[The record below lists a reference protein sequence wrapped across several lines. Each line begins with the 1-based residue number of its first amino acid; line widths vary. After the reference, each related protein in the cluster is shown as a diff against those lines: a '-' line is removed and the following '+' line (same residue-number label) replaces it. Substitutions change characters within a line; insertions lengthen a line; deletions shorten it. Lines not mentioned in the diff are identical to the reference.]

1 MALTIENAVGF
12 NTAPQNPIDSNQRAR
27 MRKRALDMLWDEFRI
42 DVGEDGRIPKGEG
55 GTPRVLIFGRNSEGV
70 EGLYDPNE
78 LGIRANSD
86 AFVQECEKGNVLVYP
101 TGKEKPVQ
109 LGVRDLATEK
119 NATNVSFTV
128 SEELEP
134 EALPRPPVKK
144 MGFWRGLA
152 RVVTLG
158 IAYRGRA
165 REIAQAKR
173 AHAARQGKL
182 REYNDRRAAVAQRE
196 LDDLKTVEA
205 NRARRFE
212 KAAQVVAAE
221 NAEKEVNEKTVGMR
235 NFVSIFRPDP
245 EFIPELEKIT
255 GEDGRAKREGIYT
268 RDHFKDLTVYT
279 KDAEKRKA
287 EQEKRMADM
296 DPEERK
302 NFKPVK
308 YESFDP
314 GKIELGPNGKALTNE
329 EFASVAMFTC
339 WRPDMALRE
348 FRQGTNYDP
357 TLRASLLQLGYPED
371 KLDLLMTVNCRSM
384 ATTDNF
390 HYDGRDNEGAKFKN
404 YLEPARAET
413 VRAFQAY
420 SEGNKEQLAGL
431 IANGINRAA
440 ESFQDL
446 KEERM
451 GYNSFGTVLASKQL
465 FSLMEKDPELKSLAL
480 KQGMEPE
487 RLAVMKG
494 MIKINEL
501 EDDDRK
507 SERNLINAVVKDQEL
522 SRQQKHDCA
531 KKIIMSRLAM
541 QQFKHH
547 HLHVVENPKGEA
559 ELRKNA
565 LKMDMSGAQ
574 YQGPREQLPP
584 PKPGHIHFYGMQD
597 VISGLHAVYAPLPKI
612 ALDLS
617 KPEDVRKLDQL
628 AEKIVEQEKLADMS
642 TKELYEGLRSY
653 AKKPVNLTEAVER
666 ITAPQKSQPQQEL
679 NKNAQRQQSI
689 PQRQTEQAGV
699 GIGPH

>member
-12 NTAPQNPIDSNQRAR
+12 NTTPQNPIDSNQRAR
-27 MRKRALDMLWDEFRI
+27 MKKRALDMLWDEFRI

-55 GTPRVLIFGRNSEGV
+55 GTPRVLIFGRNSEGI

-86 AFVQECEKGNVLVYP
+86 DFVRECEKGNVLVYP

-109 LGVRDLATEK
+109 LGVRDLAQEK

-165 REIAQAKR
+165 REIAQANR
-173 AHAARQGKL
+173 AHEARQGKL
-182 REYNDRRAAVAQRE
+182 REYKERRAAVAQRE

-212 KAAQVVAAE
+212 KAAQVAAAE
-221 NAEKEVNEKTVGMR
+221 SAEKEVNKKTVGKR

-255 GEDGRAKREGIYT
+255 GEDGRDKREGIYT
-268 RDHFKDLTVYT
+268 KDHFKDLTVYT

-287 EQEKRMADM
+287 EQERRMAAM

-302 NFKPVK
+302 NFKPTQYVN
-308 YESFDP
+308 FD
-314 GKIELGPNGKALTNE
+314 IQSVELGPNSSPLTNE

-339 WRPDMALRE
+339 WRPDIALRE
-348 FRQGTNYDP
+348 YQQGTDYDP
-357 TLRASLLQLGYPED
+357 TLRGALLQLGYPED

-384 ATTDNF
+384 ATTDHF
-390 HYDGRDNEGAKFKN
+390 MAEGRDNEGGKFKN
-404 YLEPARAET
+404 YLEPARAEA

-440 ESFQDL
+440 ESFQDV
-446 KEERM
+446 KEERL
-451 GYNSFGTVLASKQL
+451 GPNSFGTILACKPL

-494 MIKINEL
+494 MIKVNEL

-507 SERNLINAVVKDQEL
+507 SERDLINAVVKDQEL

-565 LKMDMSGAQ
+565 LKMDMSSVQ
-574 YQGPREQLPP
+574 YQGPIEQLPP
-584 PKPGHIHFYGMQD
+584 PKPGHIHFIGMQTM
-597 VISGLHAVYAPLPKI
+597 IAGLHTVYAPLPKI
-612 ALDLS
+612 AQDLS
-617 KPEDVRKLDQL
+617 RPEDVRKLDQL
-628 AEKIVEQEKLADMS
+628 AEKIVEQEKLADKS

-653 AKKPVNLTEAVER
+653 AKKPINLTEAVER

-679 NKNAQRQQSI
+679 NKNAQRQQNI